1 MPIPGRI
8 CYIYIPGIVIVVV
21 MVCQKKIPAAR
32 AVRGDRRE
40 LNLSQYVELRKR
52 ADFYIDAPVAAAAVA
67 AAAAASAGP
76 DLPSFGIFLLSVMT
90 TGGNRRHKKGILQ
103 HQYQ

>member
-52 ADFYIDAPVAAAAVA
+52 ADFYIDAPVAAAA
-67 AAAAASAGP
+67 SAGP